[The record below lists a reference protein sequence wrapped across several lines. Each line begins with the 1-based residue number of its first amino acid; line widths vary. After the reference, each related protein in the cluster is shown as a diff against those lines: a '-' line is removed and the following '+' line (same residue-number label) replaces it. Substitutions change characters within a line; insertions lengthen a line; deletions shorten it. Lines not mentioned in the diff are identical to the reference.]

1 MANSTLLN
9 DGEETMGFPPG
20 HTNADLGPSDSSDTG
35 SDRAGLPQGDSDSD
49 SGGAGDRPSVD
60 ISIEEEGDDLL
71 PDSIEPIPGE
81 GVDEQEISQGNV
93 GDRIGDAIPDDDE
106 NDNV

>member
-9 DGEETMGFPPG
+9 DGAEAMGFPPG
-20 HTNADLGPSDSSDTG
+20 HTNSDLGPSDSSDTG
-35 SDRAGLPQGDSDSD
+35 SDRVGLPQGDSDSD